1 MQLERDSRAVAEKSI
16 VRIVVCRITE
26 SKEKEESD
34 DLTKDQMVDF
44 EGGRLW
50 CKIQGGEAST
60 EE

>member
-1 MQLERDSRAVAEKSI
+1 MAEKSI

-50 CKIQGGEAST
+50 CKIQGGEVST